1 MKLSSSVEPH
11 PLPWAPPH
19 PSLSES
25 SQCDKECS
33 CRLWRE
39 GGREGGNGRKKE
51 GEGGRVSE
59 SIKRMIE

>member
-33 CRLWRE
+33 CRLWEGGRDRESGSERERE
-39 GGREGGNGRKKE
+39 GGRE
-51 GEGGRVSE
+51 
-59 SIKRMIE
+59 

>member
-33 CRLWRE
+33 CRLWE
-39 GGREGGNGRKKE
+39 GGREGGTERVGVRERGRE
-51 GEGGRVSE
+51 GESE
-59 SIKRMIE
+59 

>member
-39 GGREGGNGRKKE
+39 GGREGERRREWEK
-51 GEGGRVSE
+51 EGGRGGKSE
-59 SIKRMIE
+59 